1 MKIKCLICNNI
12 LNSTNSNGL
21 IKCKCGAW
29 YIDNIRNNITR
40 IGGDFSKIVAIKDDG
55 TEEKLF
61 SKSFDK
67 YLK

>member
-1 MKIKCLICNNI
+1 MKIKCLICNDV

-21 IKCKCGAW
+21 IKCKCGACH
-29 YIDNIRNNITR
+29 IDNIGNNITR

-55 TEEKLF
+55 IEEKLF

-67 YLK
+67 YEK